1 MLYVFSQLSLSLP
14 DVKVVDRVPALV
26 RWLMENPKQHLEYH
40 HQKHVWKHAVFFL
53 RQEYELFQLFLEAYA
68 VKMWVIINGLC
79 LIVSYSTLKMI
90 RK

>member
-1 MLYVFSQLSLSLP
+1 MKGSTVIRILFVQITMLYVFSQLSLSLP

-26 RWLMENPKQHLEYH
+26 RWLMENPKEHLEYH

-68 VKMWVIINGLC
+68 VKMWVFLA
-79 LIVSYSTLKMI
+79 
-90 RK
+90 